1 MLRARCRRLAAL
13 SAQGARAE
21 EKPMPAKA
29 PRRLLL
35 SYAAPDA
42 YASLTRP
49 LLAKL
54 GYRIL
59 PVEELPRL
67 PPVMSR
73 RRPDL
78 RIAEE
83 SRLLELPDDPE
94 GVRVPVVLVTNGPAP
109 ATRDPRIVAA
119 VRRPAGIHEM
129 YRLLQSVME
138 EAPRTTPRV
147 ATRLASRFR
156 LNGREGRGSIVSLS
170 ENGCLLESAPAIPL
184 GARID
189 LEFELPG
196 GAELR
201 TRADAAYR
209 LAAGIGLIFNDGSP
223 ELRRLVGGFVLET
236 LLGAA

>member
-1 MLRARCRRLAAL
+1 
-13 SAQGARAE
+13 
-21 EKPMPAKA
+21 MPANA

-35 SYAAPDA
+35 SYAASDA
-42 YASLTRP
+42 YASLTRS

-83 SRLLELPDDPE
+83 SRLLEIPEDPE
-94 GVRVPVVLVTNGPAP
+94 GVMIPIVVVTNGPPP
-109 ATRDPRIVAA
+109 ATRDPRIVGA

-129 YRLLQSVME
+129 YRLVQSVLE
-138 EAPRTTPRV
+138 EVPRSTPRI

-156 LNGREGRGSIVSLS
+156 LDGREGQGSIVSLS
-170 ENGCLLESAPAIPL
+170 ENGCLLQSAPAVPL
-184 GARID
+184 GAKLE
-189 LEFELPG
+189 LEFDLPG
-196 GAELR
+196 GGHLC
-201 TRADAAYR
+201 TRADAAYS
-209 LAAGIGLIFNDGSP
+209 LPTGVGLIFDDGSP
-223 ELRRLVGGFVLET
+223 ELRRRIGGFVLET
-236 LLGAA
+236 LLAAA

>member
-1 MLRARCRRLAAL
+1 
-13 SAQGARAE
+13 
-21 EKPMPAKA
+21 MPRA
-29 PRRLLL
+29 PRRILL

-83 SRLLELPDDPE
+83 SRLLEVPDDPE
-94 GVRVPVVLVTNGPAP
+94 GVRIPIVLVTNGPVSG
-109 ATRDPRIVAA
+109 TRDLRIVGA
-119 VRRPAGIHEM
+119 VRRPAGVHEM

-138 EAPRTTPRV
+138 QSPRATPRV
-147 ATRLASRFR
+147 ATRLASWFR
-156 LNGREGRGSIVSLS
+156 LNGREGQGSIVSLS
-170 ENGCLLESAPAIPL
+170 ENGCLIEAPAIPL

-189 LEFELPG
+189 LEFELPS
-196 GAELR
+196 GARLR

-209 LAAGIGLIFNDGSP
+209 LPSGVGLVFNDGSP
-223 ELRRLVGGFVLET
+223 ELRKLVGGFVLET
-236 LLGAA
+236 LLAAA